1 MWFDRTMKILVAG
14 STGMVGS
21 ALIRK
26 LASSHEIIPVNSAV
40 VDLTDRQK
48 TFKYLKDVKPDI
60 VFDAAAKVGGILE
73 NDRFPSEFLSIN
85 LQIQTNLF
93 DACNAAEVEKV
104 VFLGS
109 SCIYPNNINVPIK
122 ENDLMNGPLEP
133 TNSAYAIAKIAGIEA
148 IKSFRKQYNRN
159 WISVMPTNLYGPNDN
174 FDLNSSH
181 VLPALIRK
189 FHTAKVNHTQEV
201 ILWGTGTPRREFL
214 HVDDLASATIYLA
227 ENYDSS
233 EHINVGTG
241 VDIKIIELATL
252 ISSIIGYEGEVR
264 WDTEKPDGTLRK
276 VLDTTKLKEIGWE
289 PTYSL
294 ENGIKDTYNWFLANS
309 ERGK

>member
-1 MWFDRTMKILVAG
+1 MKILVAG

-26 LASSHEIIPVNSAV
+26 LSGSHEIIPVNSAV
-40 VDLTDRQK
+40 LDLTDRQK
-48 TFKYLKDVKPDI
+48 TLNYLKNVKPDI
-60 VFDAAAKVGGILE
+60 VFNAAAKVGGILE
-73 NDRFPSEFLSIN
+73 NDKFPSEFLSIN

-122 ENDLMNGPLEP
+122 ETDLMNGPLEP

-148 IKSFRKQYNRN
+148 VKAFRKQYNRH

-174 FDLNSSH
+174 FNLKSSH

-189 FHTAKVNHTQEV
+189 FHTAKVNHDQEV
-201 ILWGTGTPRREFL
+201 VLWGTGTPRREFL

-252 ISSIIGYEGEVR
+252 ISNIVGFEGEVK

-294 ENGIKDTYNWFLANS
+294 ENGIRDTYTWFLTNS
-309 ERGK
+309 EKGN